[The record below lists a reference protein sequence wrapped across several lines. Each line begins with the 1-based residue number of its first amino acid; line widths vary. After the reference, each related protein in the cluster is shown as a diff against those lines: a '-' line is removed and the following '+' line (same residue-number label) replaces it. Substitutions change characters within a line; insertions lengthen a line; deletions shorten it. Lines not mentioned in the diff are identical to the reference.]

1 MFYKRIYLRNFDLFS
16 IISQDTLNLNSV
28 LFTDTEYEV
37 DYSNKTAPQE
47 RDFAEIDNYNNTE
60 LQLILTNQDVTR
72 TIFENCYKNYIKS
85 QMKTNLNTL
94 TKAFDKRQRNIPDT
108 SREVDVKRIGQ
119 LIGSG
124 IAANRR
130 DGFIDEDLSEANGIR
145 SLWRGKTE
153 MSTGSA
159 RSDDGTRNTDT
170 VAERIREERD
180 NNPHQRELGEVED
193 KNQQDRRPAQ
203 RDVQEETN
211 RSQIATEKRREGG
224 DTEDAV
230 TEKEE
235 EKREKS
241 GEREN
246 PGKNPYQERRGEKRE
261 ARLSDNNTEKI
272 DRLDRVEE
280 KNVTMEIS
288 RKLAKRIE
296 HELEDEHGRYD
307 RHENEENSVAHRD
320 KKKERR
326 DKDKQADTV
335 LPVSKN
341 KRPGSKRTTD
351 SVCDAEKGYSVVNEE
366 GKLPAGNGRR
376 KGAST
381 DRGNDLEKTRKRTAG
396 KCTLD

>member
-1 MFYKRIYLRNFDLFS
+1 M
-16 IISQDTLNLNSV
+16 NSV
-28 LFTDTEYEV
+28 LFADTEYEV

-47 RDFAEIDNYNNTE
+47 RDFADIHNYDNAE
-60 LQLILTNQDVTR
+60 LQLITANQDVTR
-72 TIFENCYKNYIKS
+72 TMFENCYKNYIKS

-94 TKAFDKRQRNIPDT
+94 TKAFDKRRRNIPDT
-108 SREVDVKRIGQ
+108 LREVDVKRTEQ

-124 IAANRR
+124 IAANRG
-130 DGFIDEDLSEANGIR
+130 DGFIDEDLSEVNGIC

-153 MSTGSA
+153 MSTGRA

-170 VAERIREERD
+170 VAERIREKRD

-211 RSQIATEKRREGG
+211 RSHIAAKKRREGR
-224 DTEDAV
+224 DMEDAM
-230 TEKEE
+230 TKKEE

-246 PGKNPYQERRGEKRE
+246 PGKNPYQQCRGEERE
-261 ARLSDNNTEKI
+261 TRLSDNSIEKI

-280 KNVTMEIS
+280 KNVTMETS
-288 RKLAKRIE
+288 RKLAKRIG
-296 HELEDEHGRYD
+296 DEHGRYD
-307 RHENEENSVAHRD
+307 RHENEENPVARRD
-320 KKKERR
+320 RKKEGR
-326 DKDKQADTV
+326 DKDKQADTM

-341 KRPGSKRTTD
+341 KRPESKRTMN
-351 SVCDAEKGYSVVNEE
+351 SVGDAEKGCSVVNEE
-366 GKLPAGNGRR
+366 GKLPAGNGKR

-381 DRGNDLEKTRKRTAG
+381 DRGNDLEEARKRTAS